1 MKEFVRIVNV
11 LRICMSLQEF
21 KRIRKNATCTSICKE
36 FARFVKNCKKIAGIC
51 RQL

>member
-21 KRIRKNATCTSICKE
+21 KRLARIRKNATCTSICKE
-36 FARFVKNCKKIAGIC
+36 SARFVKNCKKNC
-51 RQL
+51 RNL